1 MIVYL
6 TYQKMQ
12 SNNKTLSFNCY
23 GESLDTSPDFF
34 LAKRAY
40 EESLIDWN
48 EDEKN
53 CGKSGE
59 EHLEITEHIPNFDIP
74 LKKNLPLKQPT
85 NNEENI
91 LRNNVEPIGE
101 PGNSP
106 TMV

>member
-1 MIVYL
+1 M
-6 TYQKMQ
+6 KS
-12 SNNKTLSFNCY
+12 SNNSLSFNCY

-40 EESLIDWN
+40 EESLVDWN
-48 EDEKN
+48 EDAKN
-53 CGKSGE
+53 CRKSQ
-59 EHLEITEHIPNFDIP
+59 EHHLQITEHIPNFDIP
-74 LKKNLPLKQPT
+74 LKENIPLKQPT

-101 PGNSP
+101 TRNSP